1 MFSAIYQLM
10 RVLAPFP
17 WPLRLRIHAE
27 LSKHASSAR
36 GVTRQFGTHT
46 HTEEEEEEEEN
57 KTKQNKTKQ
66 NKTKR
71 NETKQNETN
80 QNKTDKQ
87 TKNGNGAG
95 ATGPANGPFWCRS
108 RA

>member
-46 HTEEEEEEEEN
+46 QKKKKKK
-57 KTKQNKTKQ
+57 KTKQ
-66 NKTKR
+66 KR
-71 NETKQNETN
+71 TEIPKEMLIY
-80 QNKTDKQ
+80 
-87 TKNGNGAG
+87 A
-95 ATGPANGPFWCRS
+95 AS
-108 RA
+108 RV

>member
-46 HTEEEEEEEEN
+46 EEEEN
-57 KTKQNKTKQ
+57 KNKRTEIPK
-66 NKTKR
+66 
-71 NETKQNETN
+71 EMLIYS
-80 QNKTDKQ
+80 
-87 TKNGNGAG
+87 AG
-95 ATGPANGPFWCRS
+95 RV
-108 RA
+108 